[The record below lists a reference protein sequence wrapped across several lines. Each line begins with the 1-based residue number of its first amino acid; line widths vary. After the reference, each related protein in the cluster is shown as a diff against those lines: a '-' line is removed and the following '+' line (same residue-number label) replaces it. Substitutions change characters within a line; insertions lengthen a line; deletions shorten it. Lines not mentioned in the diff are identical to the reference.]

1 VIASA
6 SAPRHEALR
15 ELGAAW
21 CVDYRTEDVPSAAR
35 ELAGAELDA
44 VADFVGGDL
53 ISRSL
58 EVIRPFG
65 SAASIASVEGDL
77 ELLIDR
83 NITLHGVLVRPDRA
97 RLDDLREMID
107 AGTIHPVVDEVLP
120 LEMAGE
126 VHERLD
132 SGHGRGK
139 VVLKVR

>member
-1 VIASA
+1 MWRRRPSPSRQGLPTRSSSAAWPSPRERRSSSTGRPEEFGTFAVQIATARGARVIASA

-77 ELLIDR
+77 E
-83 NITLHGVLVRPDRA
+83 
-97 RLDDLREMID
+97 
-107 AGTIHPVVDEVLP
+107 
-120 LEMAGE
+120 
-126 VHERLD
+126 
-132 SGHGRGK
+132 
-139 VVLKVR
+139 